1 MVDGVIVSEEAR
13 NKLNNAIENGSLILN
28 YIGHGNEFLW
38 TEEKILDENSIYSWE
53 NRVKLPLIITATC
66 EFGKF
71 DDPLITSG
79 GEMLLNKGNGGAIAL
94 LTTTR
99 PVFSQ
104 TNFRLNNQ
112 FYRNVF
118 KKENGNYL
126 RLGDIFKFTKNNS
139 LSGPI
144 NRNFSLLGD
153 TIINAYFFSMS
164 IYGWYFW
171 SRKKDEVF
179 INQVSTINRNEIKYL
194 FILAI
199 SSLIFIYFVYDYFD
213 KWNNWTAYVDNITTA
228 IFFVAMWLMARRKIE
243 SWIFWI
249 IGDLITV
256 PLYFYKGLTISSIQ
270 YIIFLILAVLGYVS
284 WKKILDKNQQK

>member
-1 MVDGVIVSEEAR
+1 MDQIFDFLFSQYSSYSPSFIYLELFAVIM
-13 NKLNNAIENGSLILN
+13 N
-28 YIGHGNEFLW
+28 
-38 TEEKILDENSIYSWE
+38 
-53 NRVKLPLIITATC
+53 
-66 EFGKF
+66 
-71 DDPLITSG
+71 ITSVVYAKQNNILVYPTG
-79 GEMLLNKGNGGAIAL
+79 LIGTGISVYILL
-94 LTTTR
+94 
-99 PVFSQ
+99 
-104 TNFRLNNQ
+104 
-112 FYRNVF
+112 
-118 KKENGNYL
+118 
-126 RLGDIFKFTKNNS
+126 
-139 LSGPI
+139 
-144 NRNFSLLGD
+144 NFSLLGD

-270 YIIFLILAVLGYVS
+270 YIIFLILAVLGYIS
-284 WKKILDKNQQK
+284 WKKILHKNYQKLKK

>member
-1 MVDGVIVSEEAR
+1 MDQIFD
-13 NKLNNAIENGSLILN
+13 
-28 YIGHGNEFLW
+28 FL
-38 TEEKILDENSIYSWE
+38 
-53 NRVKLPLIITATC
+53 
-66 EFGKF
+66 
-71 DDPLITSG
+71 
-79 GEMLLNKGNGGAIAL
+79 
-94 LTTTR
+94 
-99 PVFSQ
+99 FSQ
-104 TNFRLNNQ
+104 YSSYSTSFIYLELFAVIMNIISVVYAKRNNILV
-112 FYRNVF
+112 YPT
-118 KKENGNYL
+118 GL
-126 RLGDIFKFTKNNS
+126 IGTGIFVYI
-139 LSGPI
+139 LL
-144 NRNFSLLGD
+144 NFSLLGD

-270 YIIFLILAVLGYVS
+270 YIIFLILAVLGYIS
-284 WKKILDKNQQK
+284 WKKILDKNHQKLKE

>member
-1 MVDGVIVSEEAR
+1 MDQIFDFLFSQYSSYSPSFIYLELFAVIM
-13 NKLNNAIENGSLILN
+13 N
-28 YIGHGNEFLW
+28 
-38 TEEKILDENSIYSWE
+38 
-53 NRVKLPLIITATC
+53 
-66 EFGKF
+66 
-71 DDPLITSG
+71 ITSVVYAKQNNILVYPTG
-79 GEMLLNKGNGGAIAL
+79 LIGTGIFVYILL
-94 LTTTR
+94 
-99 PVFSQ
+99 
-104 TNFRLNNQ
+104 
-112 FYRNVF
+112 
-118 KKENGNYL
+118 
-126 RLGDIFKFTKNNS
+126 
-139 LSGPI
+139 
-144 NRNFSLLGD
+144 NFSLIGD

-164 IYGWYFW
+164 VYGWYFW

-194 FILAI
+194 FILAF

-270 YIIFLILAVLGYVS
+270 YIIFLILAVLGYIS
-284 WKKILDKNQQK
+284 WKKILDKNHQKLKE

>member
-1 MVDGVIVSEEAR
+1 MDQIFNFLFSQYSSYSSSFIYLELFAVIM
-13 NKLNNAIENGSLILN
+13 N
-28 YIGHGNEFLW
+28 
-38 TEEKILDENSIYSWE
+38 
-53 NRVKLPLIITATC
+53 
-66 EFGKF
+66 
-71 DDPLITSG
+71 ITSVVYA
-79 GEMLLNKGNGGAIAL
+79 K
-94 LTTTR
+94 
-99 PVFSQ
+99 
-104 TNFRLNNQ
+104 
-112 FYRNVF
+112 
-118 KKENGNYL
+118 
-126 RLGDIFKFTKNNS
+126 KNNI
-139 LSGPI
+139 LVYPTGLI
-144 NRNFSLLGD
+144 GTGIFVYILLNFSLLGD

-171 SRKKDEVF
+171 SRKKDKVF

-270 YIIFLILAVLGYVS
+270 YIIFLILAVLGYIS
-284 WKKILDKNQQK
+284 WKKILDKNQQKLKE

>member
-1 MVDGVIVSEEAR
+1 MNQIFDFLFSQYSSYSPSFIYLELFAVIM
-13 NKLNNAIENGSLILN
+13 N
-28 YIGHGNEFLW
+28 
-38 TEEKILDENSIYSWE
+38 
-53 NRVKLPLIITATC
+53 
-66 EFGKF
+66 
-71 DDPLITSG
+71 ITSVVYAKQNNILVYPTG
-79 GEMLLNKGNGGAIAL
+79 LIGTGIFVYILL
-94 LTTTR
+94 
-99 PVFSQ
+99 
-104 TNFRLNNQ
+104 
-112 FYRNVF
+112 
-118 KKENGNYL
+118 
-126 RLGDIFKFTKNNS
+126 
-139 LSGPI
+139 
-144 NRNFSLLGD
+144 NFSLLGD

-179 INQVSTINRNEIKYL
+179 INQVSTINRDEIKYL

-270 YIIFLILAVLGYVS
+270 YIIFLILAVLGYIS
-284 WKKILDKNQQK
+284 WKKILDKNQQKLKE

>member
-1 MVDGVIVSEEAR
+1 MDQIFDFLFSQYSSYSPSFIYLELFAVIMNITSVVYA
-13 NKLNNAIENGSLILN
+13 KQ
-28 YIGHGNEFLW
+28 
-38 TEEKILDENSIYSWE
+38 NSILVY
-53 NRVKLPLIITATC
+53 PTGLIGTGI
-66 EFGKF
+66 FVY
-71 DDPLITSG
+71 I
-79 GEMLLNKGNGGAIAL
+79 LL
-94 LTTTR
+94 
-99 PVFSQ
+99 
-104 TNFRLNNQ
+104 
-112 FYRNVF
+112 
-118 KKENGNYL
+118 
-126 RLGDIFKFTKNNS
+126 
-139 LSGPI
+139 
-144 NRNFSLLGD
+144 NFSLLGD

-179 INQVSTINRNEIKYL
+179 VNQVSTINRNEIKYL

-270 YIIFLILAVLGYVS
+270 YIIFLILAVLGYIS

>member
-1 MVDGVIVSEEAR
+1 MDQIFDFLFSQYSSYSPSFIYLELFAVIM
-13 NKLNNAIENGSLILN
+13 N
-28 YIGHGNEFLW
+28 
-38 TEEKILDENSIYSWE
+38 
-53 NRVKLPLIITATC
+53 
-66 EFGKF
+66 
-71 DDPLITSG
+71 ITSVVYAKQNNILVYPTG
-79 GEMLLNKGNGGAIAL
+79 LIGTGIFVYILL
-94 LTTTR
+94 
-99 PVFSQ
+99 
-104 TNFRLNNQ
+104 
-112 FYRNVF
+112 
-118 KKENGNYL
+118 
-126 RLGDIFKFTKNNS
+126 
-139 LSGPI
+139 
-144 NRNFSLLGD
+144 NFSLLGD

-194 FILAI
+194 FILAF

-284 WKKILDKNQQK
+284 WKKILDKNHQKLKE

>member
-1 MVDGVIVSEEAR
+1 MNQIFDFLFSQYSSYSPSFIFLELFAVIM
-13 NKLNNAIENGSLILN
+13 N
-28 YIGHGNEFLW
+28 
-38 TEEKILDENSIYSWE
+38 
-53 NRVKLPLIITATC
+53 
-66 EFGKF
+66 
-71 DDPLITSG
+71 ITSVVYAKQNNILVYPTG
-79 GEMLLNKGNGGAIAL
+79 LIGTGIFVYILL
-94 LTTTR
+94 
-99 PVFSQ
+99 
-104 TNFRLNNQ
+104 
-112 FYRNVF
+112 
-118 KKENGNYL
+118 
-126 RLGDIFKFTKNNS
+126 
-139 LSGPI
+139 
-144 NRNFSLLGD
+144 NFSLLGD

-270 YIIFLILAVLGYVS
+270 YIIFLILAVLGYIS
-284 WKKILDKNQQK
+284 WKKILDKNHQKLKE

>member
-1 MVDGVIVSEEAR
+1 MDQIFDFLFSQYSSYSPSFIYLELFAVIM
-13 NKLNNAIENGSLILN
+13 N
-28 YIGHGNEFLW
+28 
-38 TEEKILDENSIYSWE
+38 
-53 NRVKLPLIITATC
+53 
-66 EFGKF
+66 
-71 DDPLITSG
+71 ITSVVYAKQNNILVYPTG
-79 GEMLLNKGNGGAIAL
+79 LIGTGIFVYILL
-94 LTTTR
+94 
-99 PVFSQ
+99 
-104 TNFRLNNQ
+104 
-112 FYRNVF
+112 
-118 KKENGNYL
+118 
-126 RLGDIFKFTKNNS
+126 
-139 LSGPI
+139 
-144 NRNFSLLGD
+144 NFSLLGD

-194 FILAI
+194 FILAF
-199 SSLIFIYFVYDYFD
+199 SSLISIYFVYDYFD

-284 WKKILDKNQQK
+284 WKKILDKNYQKLKE

>member
-1 MVDGVIVSEEAR
+1 MDQIFDFLFSQYSSYSPSFIYLELFAVIM
-13 NKLNNAIENGSLILN
+13 N
-28 YIGHGNEFLW
+28 
-38 TEEKILDENSIYSWE
+38 
-53 NRVKLPLIITATC
+53 
-66 EFGKF
+66 
-71 DDPLITSG
+71 ITSVVYAKRNNILVYPTG
-79 GEMLLNKGNGGAIAL
+79 LIGTGIFVYILL
-94 LTTTR
+94 
-99 PVFSQ
+99 
-104 TNFRLNNQ
+104 
-112 FYRNVF
+112 
-118 KKENGNYL
+118 
-126 RLGDIFKFTKNNS
+126 
-139 LSGPI
+139 
-144 NRNFSLLGD
+144 NFSLLGD

-179 INQVSTINRNEIKYL
+179 VNQVSTINRNEIKYL

-270 YIIFLILAVLGYVS
+270 YIIFLILAVLGYIS
-284 WKKILDKNQQK
+284 WKKILDKNYQKLKK

>member
-1 MVDGVIVSEEAR
+1 MDQIFDFLFSQYSSYSPSFIYLELFAVIM
-13 NKLNNAIENGSLILN
+13 N
-28 YIGHGNEFLW
+28 
-38 TEEKILDENSIYSWE
+38 
-53 NRVKLPLIITATC
+53 
-66 EFGKF
+66 
-71 DDPLITSG
+71 ITSVFYAKRNNILVYPTG
-79 GEMLLNKGNGGAIAL
+79 LIGTGIFVYILL
-94 LTTTR
+94 
-99 PVFSQ
+99 
-104 TNFRLNNQ
+104 
-112 FYRNVF
+112 
-118 KKENGNYL
+118 
-126 RLGDIFKFTKNNS
+126 
-139 LSGPI
+139 
-144 NRNFSLLGD
+144 NFSLLGD

-179 INQVSTINRNEIKYL
+179 VNQVSTINRNEIKYL

-270 YIIFLILAVLGYVS
+270 YIIFLILAVLGYIS
-284 WKKILDKNQQK
+284 WKKILDKNYQK

>member
-1 MVDGVIVSEEAR
+1 MNQIFDFLFSQYSSYSPSFIYLELFAVIM
-13 NKLNNAIENGSLILN
+13 N
-28 YIGHGNEFLW
+28 
-38 TEEKILDENSIYSWE
+38 
-53 NRVKLPLIITATC
+53 
-66 EFGKF
+66 
-71 DDPLITSG
+71 ITSVVYAKQNNILVYPTG
-79 GEMLLNKGNGGAIAL
+79 LIGTGIFVYILL
-94 LTTTR
+94 
-99 PVFSQ
+99 
-104 TNFRLNNQ
+104 
-112 FYRNVF
+112 
-118 KKENGNYL
+118 
-126 RLGDIFKFTKNNS
+126 
-139 LSGPI
+139 
-144 NRNFSLLGD
+144 NFSLLGD

-179 INQVSTINRNEIKYL
+179 VNQVSTINRNEIKYL

-270 YIIFLILAVLGYVS
+270 YIIFLILAVLGYIS
-284 WKKILDKNQQK
+284 WKKILDKNHQKLKE

>member
-1 MVDGVIVSEEAR
+1 MDQIFDFLFSQYSSYSPSFIYLELFAVIM
-13 NKLNNAIENGSLILN
+13 N
-28 YIGHGNEFLW
+28 
-38 TEEKILDENSIYSWE
+38 
-53 NRVKLPLIITATC
+53 
-66 EFGKF
+66 
-71 DDPLITSG
+71 ITSVVYAKRNNILVYPTG
-79 GEMLLNKGNGGAIAL
+79 LIGTGIFVYILL
-94 LTTTR
+94 
-99 PVFSQ
+99 
-104 TNFRLNNQ
+104 
-112 FYRNVF
+112 
-118 KKENGNYL
+118 
-126 RLGDIFKFTKNNS
+126 
-139 LSGPI
+139 
-144 NRNFSLLGD
+144 NFSLLGD

-179 INQVSTINRNEIKYL
+179 VNQVSTINRNEIKYL

-270 YIIFLILAVLGYVS
+270 YIIFLILAILGYVS
-284 WKKILDKNQQK
+284 WKKILDKNYQKLKK

>member
-1 MVDGVIVSEEAR
+1 MDQIFD
-13 NKLNNAIENGSLILN
+13 
-28 YIGHGNEFLW
+28 FL
-38 TEEKILDENSIYSWE
+38 
-53 NRVKLPLIITATC
+53 
-66 EFGKF
+66 
-71 DDPLITSG
+71 
-79 GEMLLNKGNGGAIAL
+79 
-94 LTTTR
+94 
-99 PVFSQ
+99 FSQ
-104 TNFRLNNQ
+104 YSSYSPSFIYLELFAVIMNIISVVYAKRNNILV
-112 FYRNVF
+112 YPT
-118 KKENGNYL
+118 GL
-126 RLGDIFKFTKNNS
+126 IGTGIFVYI
-139 LSGPI
+139 LL
-144 NRNFSLLGD
+144 NFSLLGD

-179 INQVSTINRNEIKYL
+179 INQVSTINQNEIKYL

-270 YIIFLILAVLGYVS
+270 YIIFLILAVLGYIS
-284 WKKILDKNQQK
+284 WKKILDKNQQKLKE

>member
-1 MVDGVIVSEEAR
+1 MDQIFDFLFSQYSSYSPSFIYLELFAVIM
-13 NKLNNAIENGSLILN
+13 N
-28 YIGHGNEFLW
+28 
-38 TEEKILDENSIYSWE
+38 
-53 NRVKLPLIITATC
+53 
-66 EFGKF
+66 
-71 DDPLITSG
+71 ITSVVYAKRNNILVYPTG
-79 GEMLLNKGNGGAIAL
+79 LIGTGIFVFILL
-94 LTTTR
+94 
-99 PVFSQ
+99 
-104 TNFRLNNQ
+104 
-112 FYRNVF
+112 
-118 KKENGNYL
+118 
-126 RLGDIFKFTKNNS
+126 
-139 LSGPI
+139 
-144 NRNFSLLGD
+144 NFSLLGD

-270 YIIFLILAVLGYVS
+270 YIIFLILAVLGYIS
-284 WKKILDKNQQK
+284 WKKILNKNHQKLKE

>member
-1 MVDGVIVSEEAR
+1 MDQIFDFLFSQYSSYSPSFIYLELFAVIM
-13 NKLNNAIENGSLILN
+13 N
-28 YIGHGNEFLW
+28 
-38 TEEKILDENSIYSWE
+38 
-53 NRVKLPLIITATC
+53 
-66 EFGKF
+66 
-71 DDPLITSG
+71 ITSVVYAKRNNILVYPTG
-79 GEMLLNKGNGGAIAL
+79 LIGTGIFVYILL
-94 LTTTR
+94 
-99 PVFSQ
+99 
-104 TNFRLNNQ
+104 
-112 FYRNVF
+112 
-118 KKENGNYL
+118 
-126 RLGDIFKFTKNNS
+126 
-139 LSGPI
+139 
-144 NRNFSLLGD
+144 NFSLLGD

-179 INQVSTINRNEIKYL
+179 IKQVSTINRNEIKYL
-194 FILAI
+194 FILAF

-270 YIIFLILAVLGYVS
+270 YIIFLILAVLGYIS
-284 WKKILDKNQQK
+284 WKKILDKNHQKLKE

>member
-1 MVDGVIVSEEAR
+1 MDQIFDFLFSQYSSYSASFIYLELFAVIM
-13 NKLNNAIENGSLILN
+13 N
-28 YIGHGNEFLW
+28 
-38 TEEKILDENSIYSWE
+38 
-53 NRVKLPLIITATC
+53 
-66 EFGKF
+66 
-71 DDPLITSG
+71 ITSVVYAKRNNILVYPTG
-79 GEMLLNKGNGGAIAL
+79 LIGTGIFVYILL
-94 LTTTR
+94 
-99 PVFSQ
+99 
-104 TNFRLNNQ
+104 
-112 FYRNVF
+112 
-118 KKENGNYL
+118 
-126 RLGDIFKFTKNNS
+126 
-139 LSGPI
+139 
-144 NRNFSLLGD
+144 NFSLLGD

-171 SRKKDEVF
+171 SRKKDKVF
-179 INQVSTINRNEIKYL
+179 VNQVSTINTNEIKYL
-194 FILAI
+194 FILAF
-199 SSLIFIYFVYDYFD
+199 SSLISIYFVYDYFD